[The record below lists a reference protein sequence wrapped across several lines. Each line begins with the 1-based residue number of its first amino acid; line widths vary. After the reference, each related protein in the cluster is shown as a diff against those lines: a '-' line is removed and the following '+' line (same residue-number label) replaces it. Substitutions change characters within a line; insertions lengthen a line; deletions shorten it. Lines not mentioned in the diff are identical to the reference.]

1 MFCSMHIWKA
11 SLREGG
17 LSLAYNAIIFVRA
30 GLRQLTR
37 PIEVG
42 VRALVVRD
50 DEVLL
55 VRHRGGR
62 YPWSLPGGGLGRG
75 ETMVAAV
82 VREVREEAG
91 CETRPLEL
99 LGLYRAISEG
109 MINYVAVFVCE
120 PRGQACP
127 PAYDLEIVDARF
139 FQRRDL
145 PANTEPGSLRRLD
158 EYHQGARGLYG
169 PW

>member
-1 MFCSMHIWKA
+1 MHIWKA

-17 LSLAYNAIIFVRA
+17 LSLAYNAIILVRA

-37 PIEVG
+37 PTEVG

-62 YPWSLPGGGLGRG
+62 YPWSLPGGGLGRN
-75 ETMVAAV
+75 ETMLTAI

-91 CETRPLEL
+91 CETRPREL
-99 LGLYRAISEG
+99 LGLYRAINEG

-120 PRGQACP
+120 PLGQVHP
-127 PAYDLEIVDARF
+127 PTSDLEIVDARF
-139 FQRRDL
+139 FRQCDL
-145 PANTEPGSLRRLD
+145 PGNTEPGSLRRVE
-158 EYHQGARGLYG
+158 EYQQGARGLYG